1 MYRIECFILDF
12 CLSCTTLYCTSPSRT
27 LHSTLILSIFPLPHT
42 YPSIHSHTPPYTA
55 HHTCLF
61 RKSRQPYMTVH
72 VHTAYMLHS
81 NAYRDYFATDLVIL
95 FLLFSSKISFFRITT
110 EVSNL
115 IKFLARFAYYRVYK
129 ISIIQ
134 LSTFFSRAIFLFLLE
149 QLINY
154 NILTNFQFCFL

>member
-1 MYRIECFILDF
+1 MNVLYSTFAYPALHCTALHLLELYTALSF
-12 CLSCTTLYCTSPSRT
+12 CQFSLYHTHIHPST
-27 LHSTLILSIFPLPHT
+27 
-42 YPSIHSHTPPYTA
+42 HSHTPPYTA

-129 ISIIQ
+129 IFIIQ